1 MKRIFHYGRVGG
13 TICLFICNNFEKKF
27 QIKATYDIKLCENDP
42 IEFFEFIFPIG
53 FIFTFFQITYFITI
67 TLILMIFNKD
77 TYHIITSKIIE
88 NKELCKNGNNEL
100 ISVDMKIKKDS
111 FKLVTMTR
119 I

>member
-1 MKRIFHYGRVGG
+1 MAGWEGLYAFLFA
-13 TICLFICNNFEKKF
+13 TIFEKKF

-88 NKELCKNGNNEL
+88 NKELCKMV
-100 ISVDMKIKKDS
+100 IMS
-111 FKLVTMTR
+111 
-119 I
+119 

>member
-1 MKRIFHYGRVGG
+1 
-13 TICLFICNNFEKKF
+13 
-27 QIKATYDIKLCENDP
+27 
-42 IEFFEFIFPIG
+42 
-53 FIFTFFQITYFITI
+53 
-67 TLILMIFNKD
+67 MIFNKD

>member
-1 MKRIFHYGRVGG
+1 MPFYLQQFLK
-13 TICLFICNNFEKKF
+13 KKF
-27 QIKATYDIKLCENDP
+27 QIKATYDMKLCENDP

-88 NKELCKNGNNEL
+88 NKALCKNGNNEL

-111 FKLVTMTR
+111 FKTSHND
-119 I
+119 

>member
-1 MKRIFHYGRVGG
+1 MAGWAGLYAFLFA
-13 TICLFICNNFEKKF
+13 TIFEKKF

-88 NKELCKNGNNEL
+88 NKALCKNGNNEL
-100 ISVDMKIKKDS
+100 IIVDMKIKKDS

>member
-13 TICLFICNNFEKKF
+13 TICLFICNNFWKKF

-88 NKELCKNGNNEL
+88 NKALCKNGNNEL